1 MRFFY
6 SLGIRAYGLGIL
18 IWSIFNPKARQWVKG
33 RKNWKSYLKK
43 ADIKGAIW
51 IHCSSLGEFEQGRPV
66 LEGIKKQDP
75 GKKILLTFFSP
86 SGYEIR
92 KNYPFADYV
101 CYLPLDTPANA
112 RQFVEIAKP
121 EIALFVK
128 YEIWHNLYRELAQSG
143 IAHYI
148 ISAIFRKDQI
158 YFKPYGAWFRKTLKA
173 TSGIFTQDEQSLAL
187 LKKYE
192 IKKAEQAGDTRFDRV
207 FEISQN
213 AEKIGRAERFASGK
227 LTLVAGSTWPADE
240 KCLFEALKGFND
252 IKLIIAPHLVD
263 EKHIDSIRKLFPKSR
278 LWSETEVEDADSNTL
293 IVDKIGLLSS
303 LYASGNIAY
312 IGGGFGAGIH
322 NTLEPACFGLPVI
335 FGPKYSKFKE
345 AVDLITQGGGFS
357 VSDSKSLRTK
367 LQELISNEDFRK
379 KSAIISREY
388 VERSRGATTK
398 ILNEII
404 D

>member
-1 MRFFY
+1 M
-6 SLGIRAYGLGIL
+6 GIRAYGLGIL
-18 IWSIFNPKARQWVKG
+18 IWSLFNLKAKQWVIG
-33 RKNWKSYLKK
+33 RKNWKSNLEK
-43 ADIKGAIW
+43 ADIEGAIW

-66 LEGIKKQDP
+66 LEEIKKRRP
-75 GKKILLTFFSP
+75 EKKILLTFFSP

-92 KNYPFADYV
+92 KDYPLADYV
-101 CYLPLDTPANA
+101 CYLPLDTPGNA
-112 RQFVEIAKP
+112 RQFIEIAKP

-128 YEIWHNLYRELAQSG
+128 YEIWHNLYRELFKSG

-158 YFKPYGAWFRKTLKA
+158 YFKPYGQWFRRTLKH
-173 TSGIFTQDEQSLAL
+173 TFRIFTQDERSLAL
-187 LKKYE
+187 LNEFE
-192 IKKAEQAGDTRFDRV
+192 IENVEYAGDTRFDRV
-207 FEISQN
+207 FEISKS
-213 AEKIGRAERFASGK
+213 AKKLSRAERFTEGK

-240 KCLFEALKGFND
+240 KILFEAVEGMDD

-263 EKHIDSIRKLFPKSR
+263 EKHIDSIRKFFPKSR
-278 LWSETEVEDADSNTL
+278 LWSESELEEDNSNTL
-293 IVDKIGLLSS
+293 IIDKIGLLSS

-379 KSAIISREY
+379 KSGRVSREY
-388 VERSRGATTK
+388 VELSRGATTK

>member
-6 SLGIRAYGLGIL
+6 SLGIRAYGLGIS
-18 IWSIFNPKARQWVKG
+18 IWSLFNLKAKQWIKG
-33 RKNWKSYLKK
+33 RKNWKSNLEK

-66 LEGIKKQDP
+66 LEGIKKRHP
-75 GKKILLTFFSP
+75 KKKILLTFFSP
-86 SGYEIR
+86 SGYEVR
-92 KNYPFADYV
+92 KNYPLADYV
-101 CYLPLDTPANA
+101 CYLPLDTTENA
-112 RQFVEIAKP
+112 RKFIEITKP

-128 YEIWHNLYRELAQSG
+128 YEVWHNLYRELAKSG
-143 IAHYI
+143 TAHYI
-148 ISAIFRKDQI
+148 ISAIYRKNQI
-158 YFKPYGAWFRKTLKA
+158 YFQPYGAWFRKTLKA
-173 TSGIFTQDEQSLAL
+173 TSGIFTQDEQSLEL

-192 IKKAEQAGDTRFDRV
+192 VKTAEHAGDTRFDRV

-213 AEKIGRAERFASGK
+213 AEKISRAERFASGK

-240 KCLFEALKGFND
+240 KNLFEALADIND

-278 LWSETEVEDADSNTL
+278 LWSEAEVKDDGSKTL

-303 LYASGNIAY
+303 LYASGDIAY
-312 IGGGFGAGIH
+312 IGGGFGTGIH

-345 AVDLITQGGGFS
+345 AKDLIAAGAAFSISNASNLKEQIQG
-357 VSDSKSLRTK
+357 
-367 LQELISNEDFRK
+367 LISNEEKRN
-379 KSAIISREY
+379 KSGRAAESY
-388 VERSRGATTK
+388 VEKNRGATEK
-398 ILNEII
+398 ILRRVI